1 MEEINNII
9 WSPRSKANIKE
20 IHEYI
25 SEYSQKKAD
34 SFLNDVIHSVED
46 LMAFPKMY
54 RQAEEYN
61 DPNIREFFFKKKYR
75 LIYRIIERNIEII
88 TVRDARRLML

>member
-25 SEYSQKKAD
+25 SEYSRKKAD

-46 LMAFPKMY
+46 LMAFPK
-54 RQAEEYN
+54 
-61 DPNIREFFFKKKYR
+61 
-75 LIYRIIERNIEII
+75 IYRHYLSKTIIFELGNYSFTFWHI
-88 TVRDARRLML
+88 L